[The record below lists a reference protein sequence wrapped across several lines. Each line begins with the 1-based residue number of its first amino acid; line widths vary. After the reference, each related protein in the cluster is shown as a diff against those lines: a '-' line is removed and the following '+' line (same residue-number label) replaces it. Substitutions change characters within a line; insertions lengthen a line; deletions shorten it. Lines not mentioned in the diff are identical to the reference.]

1 MLGLQ
6 ADLESSTLKLNCEQD
21 NDGDLKEN
29 LAQKCA
35 SKTVFIFSIISKF

>member
-6 ADLESSTLKLNCEQD
+6 ADLESSTLKLNCEKD
-21 NDGDLKEN
+21 YDGDLKEN